1 MATVT
6 VTIPNTDWDVFQ
18 MTRIRWTPSNSGYI
32 NLGATLAAVH
42 NTNLY
47 FAFLTLASF
56 NGMVDLYLSDGSSD
70 HSLELGPEFSTQ
82 MEDHGTITLVA
93 SNGDSLVLTGISDSS
108 EPYIWIPSN
117 AAAVMTFA
125 GTLIGLSDRSL
136 TVTFY
141 DGMDV
146 PPVLT
151 TPTFADDMGDAQ
163 SWTQDTTITSIVVPE
178 ATGNPP
184 PTYAVVGS
192 LPAGIGYHTGS
203 RTIFGAPQAIGS
215 GTITIRAT
223 NSEGIADWTV
233 TYTTG
238 LPSWIS
244 GGAGSPTD
252 PYIIADPLNV
262 NDRSILDVMLPGR
275 GTVSSATGRARAT
288 HFRFTPPAGYSGQWG
303 VELDTTP
310 TSVDMDL
317 AEADGTPSSVTD
329 TGDED
334 YSQTLTMGAPY
345 TFLVLYFSS
354 AANSQSSVTG
364 VTALTI
370 TLSPPQPSVAPV
382 FADDTGNA
390 QSWTQNTAITS
401 ITAPEAAVASGT
413 PAPAY
418 AAVGSLPAGI
428 SFNTS
433 TRVISGTPTA
443 VGSGTIRIRAT
454 NSEGTAD
461 WTVTYTTAAAPPA
474 DVAPSFTDD
483 TGNAQSWTQ
492 NTAIT
497 PITVPAASG
506 TPTPTYA
513 AVGSLPAGISF
524 NASTRVISGTPTAVG
539 SGTIRIRATNSE
551 GTADWTVTY
560 TTVAAVG
567 PVTVNLTGAVL
578 VASVIVR
585 WADDVSLG
593 TVFAADGG
601 AQVLEDTRVHGT
613 GSNNSGRVELHI
625 AGSNDRFT
633 IAFETS
639 GRIIFEASDGE
650 TLEVMIANADMAEPY
665 QWTPT
670 NSAEVIAFADHVIGL
685 VDRDAT
691 LTLTDEPPPDT
702 APVFADDTGSAQ
714 AWTQNTAITS
724 IAVPA
729 ASGTPAPSYA
739 AVGSLPAGIN
749 FNTGTRVISG
759 TPTAVGSGTIRI
771 RATNSEGTA
780 DWTVTYTTAAAP
792 PADVAP
798 SFTDDTGSAQ
808 AWTQNTA
815 ITPITVPAAAGNP
828 SPAYASVGSLPTG
841 IAFNTGTRVIS
852 GTPTS
857 IGNGTIR
864 IRATNSEG
872 SDDWTVTYVTTAA
885 PPVLTAP
892 SFTDDTGDAQ
902 SWTQNTAITSLTVPE
917 ADGTPAP
924 TYAAVG
930 SLPAGIAFNIGTR
943 VISGTPTAVGSG
955 TITIRAS
962 NTEGSDDWTVAYT
975 TTADVQPT
983 AAPVF
988 ADDTGNA
995 QSWTVGSA
1003 ISSIRV
1009 PAASGNPTPTYAVVG
1024 SLPSGLAFSANTRRL
1039 TGTPTST
1046 GNGTIRIRATNSE
1059 GTADWTVTYVTTAAP
1074 PTAWVNP
1081 YTWFVGKQASPMAT
1095 LMNGIRDAMDYR
1107 KGKAGEV
1114 EIEDGLHAASLSASS
1129 GNAWRLTPMTIQERA
1144 EIFGSPPGFDHDGI
1158 IIYNS
1163 STNKVQ
1169 GVRSGVWVD
1178 LGA

>member
-6 VTIPNTDWDVFQ
+6 VTIPNTDWDVFL
-18 MTRIRWTPSNSGYI
+18 MTRIRWNPSSSGYI

-70 HSLELGPEFSTQ
+70 HRLELGPEFSTQ

-125 GTLIGLSDRSL
+125 GTLTGLSDRSL

-141 DGMDV
+141 DGMDA

-223 NSEGIADWTV
+223 NSEGSDDWTV

-275 GTVSSATGRARAT
+275 GTVSAATGRARAT

-329 TGDED
+329 AGDED

-345 TFLVLYFSS
+345 TFLVLRYSS
-354 AANSQSSVTG
+354 GANSQSSVTG
-364 VTALTI
+364 VSALTI
-370 TLSPPQPSVAPV
+370 TLSPPQPSVAPA
-382 FADDTGNA
+382 FADDTGTAQSWTQSTAITSIAVPAASGTPTPTYAAVGSLPAGISFNTGTRVISGTPTATGSGTIRIRATNSGGTDDWTVAYTTTAATPSALAAVLTLTQTLTQNVYTWTNPGNDVLDLVCADETPIISSTTYFVVVTNIPSPQLTQSYDRPAARPYYALRKVSTDEFSNTVGPADNVDAGTPTVDITTSGAEVPSGTVINLAATASDPNNQTLTYLWTTTSLQSPEPPDLGLFTNATVRDAVWTAPVIAVGEVRVFLILTVTDPDGLTASDSVIFDVQPDGTPSFTDDMGAA
-390 QSWTQNTAITS
+390 QSWTQNTAITP
-401 ITAPEAAVASGT
+401 ITVPAATGSPT
-413 PAPAY
+413 PAY

-433 TRVISGTPTA
+433 SRVISGTPTA
-443 VGSGTIRIRAT
+443 TGNGTIRIRAT

-483 TGNAQSWTQ
+483 TGAAQSWTQ
-492 NTAIT
+492 NTAIM
-497 PITVPAASG
+497 
-506 TPTPTYA
+506 
-513 AVGSLPAGISF
+513 SF
-524 NASTRVISGTPTAVG
+524 
-539 SGTIRIRATNSE
+539 
-551 GTADWTVTY
+551 
-560 TTVAAVG
+560 
-567 PVTVNLTGAVL
+567 
-578 VASVIVR
+578 
-585 WADDVSLG
+585 
-593 TVFAADGG
+593 
-601 AQVLEDTRVHGT
+601 
-613 GSNNSGRVELHI
+613 
-625 AGSNDRFT
+625 
-633 IAFETS
+633 
-639 GRIIFEASDGE
+639 
-650 TLEVMIANADMAEPY
+650 
-665 QWTPT
+665 
-670 NSAEVIAFADHVIGL
+670 
-685 VDRDAT
+685 
-691 LTLTDEPPPDT
+691 
-702 APVFADDTGSAQ
+702 
-714 AWTQNTAITS
+714 
-724 IAVPA
+724 
-729 ASGTPAPSYA
+729 
-739 AVGSLPAGIN
+739 
-749 FNTGTRVISG
+749 
-759 TPTAVGSGTIRI
+759 
-771 RATNSEGTA
+771 
-780 DWTVTYTTAAAP
+780 
-792 PADVAP
+792 
-798 SFTDDTGSAQ
+798 
-808 AWTQNTA
+808 
-815 ITPITVPAAAGNP
+815 
-828 SPAYASVGSLPTG
+828 
-841 IAFNTGTRVIS
+841 
-852 GTPTS
+852 
-857 IGNGTIR
+857 
-864 IRATNSEG
+864 
-872 SDDWTVTYVTTAA
+872 
-885 PPVLTAP
+885 
-892 SFTDDTGDAQ
+892 
-902 SWTQNTAITSLTVPE
+902 TVPE

-962 NTEGSDDWTVAYT
+962 NSEGSDDWTVTYT

-995 QSWTVGSA
+995 QSWTVGRA

-1059 GTADWTVTYVTTAAP
+1059 GTADWTVSYSTVAAP
-1074 PTAWVNP
+1074 PTTWVNP
-1081 YTWFVGKQASPMAT
+1081 YTWLVGNQASALAT
-1095 LMNGIRDAMDYR
+1095 LMNGIRESLDYR
-1107 KGKAGEV
+1107 KGKDGEV
-1114 EIEDGLHAASLSASS
+1114 EIEDDLHAASLSTSTA
-1129 GNAWRLTPMTIQERA
+1129 NAWRLTPMTIHERA
-1144 EIFGSPPGFDHDGI
+1144 AAFGQIPGFANNGI
-1158 IIYNS
+1158 VIYNS

-1169 GVRSGVWVD
+1169 GVRAGAWVD